1 MEDRAVIVT
10 GGGSGIGRAV
20 ALLCAERGARVAVLD
35 LRNDEAEHTA
45 EEALRRGARRAISVQ
60 CDVGIESEVESA
72 LVRCRHELGG
82 PSGIFANAGVELNGP
97 AHEMTYETWNRV
109 ITTNLTGIFLT
120 CKYALRAMVENG
132 EGGAIVCTSS
142 PAAFVGFAGGGN
154 GPYAASKGGVSAL
167 VRALAL
173 DYAPYGVRINAVVPG
188 ATDTP
193 MMWAGFP
200 AAEREA
206 ARRGVEEK
214 AKNEIPLGRLARPE
228 EPARAVLWLL
238 SDESSYVTG
247 SHLVCDG
254 GILAK
259 GPNTF

>member
-1 MEDRAVIVT
+1 MEDRAVVIT
-10 GGGSGIGRAV
+10 GGGSGIGQAV
-20 ALLCAERGARVAVLD
+20 ALLCAEREARVAVLD

-45 EEALRRGARRAISVQ
+45 EESLRRGAKRAIGLQ

-72 LVRCRHELGG
+72 LARCRQELGG
-82 PSGIFANAGVELNGP
+82 LSRIFANAGVELNGST
-97 AHEMTYETWNRV
+97 HEMPYETWNRV
-109 ITTNLTGIFLT
+109 MTTNLTGVFLT
-120 CKYALRAMVENG
+120 CKHSLRAMVEDG

-167 VRALAL
+167 VRTLAL
-173 DYAPYGVRINAVVPG
+173 DYAPYDIRVNAVVPG

-206 ARRGVEEK
+206 ARRDVEQK

-228 EPARAVLWLL
+228 EPAQAVLWLL

-259 GPNTF
+259 SPNTF